1 MRAGIRGLCGGFD
14 RQRNGYR
21 MACKPPNG
29 GRHGVNVLFA
39 ARVFTHRKA
48 VCAVVP
54 GRGEAACPGL
64 SPALCLA
71 AAGLS
76 FKYRIAL
83 RNALGAHGVRLGA
96 ALDAPAGDTCSP
108 AHRRS
113 GAAAGG
119 GQHFPEEI
127 SHRWTSTLA
136 RSGANAG
143 RCGTRGLFA
152 ARSLTQ
158 QQTRLQDATSRV
170 GTVPDKRGDRSTCSK
185 GPGRSAGS

>member
-29 GRHGVNVLFA
+29 GRHGVNVQFA
-39 ARVFTHRKA
+39 ARVFIHQKA
-48 VCAVVP
+48 MCAGVP

-71 AAGLS
+71 VVGLS
-76 FKYRIAL
+76 CKYRIAL
-83 RNALGAHGVRLGA
+83 RNALGAHGVKLGA
-96 ALDAPAGDTCSP
+96 ALDAPPGDRCSP

-113 GAAAGG
+113 GAVAGG

-136 RSGANAG
+136 RSGANAHH
-143 RCGTRGLFA
+143 CGTGGLFA
-152 ARSLTQ
+152 ARPLTRQ
-158 QQTRLQDATSRV
+158 RTRLQDATSGV
-170 GTVPDKRGDRSTCSK
+170 GTVPDKRGDCSTCSK

>member
-1 MRAGIRGLCGGFD
+1 MKAGIRGLCGGFD

-29 GRHGVNVLFA
+29 GRHGMNVQFA
-39 ARVFTHRKA
+39 ACVFTYQKA
-48 VCAVVP
+48 VCAGVP

-71 AAGLS
+71 VTGLS
-76 FKYRIAL
+76 CNYRIAL
-83 RNALGAHGVRLGA
+83 RNALGAHGVKLGA
-96 ALDAPAGDTCSP
+96 ALDAPPGDMCSP

-113 GAAAGG
+113 GAVAGG

-136 RSGANAG
+136 RSGANAHH
-143 RCGTRGLFA
+143 CGTRGLFA
-152 ARSLTQ
+152 ARPLTQ
-158 QQTRLQDATSRV
+158 QRTRLQDATPGV
-170 GTVPDKRGDRSTCSK
+170 GTVPDKRGDCTTCSK